1 MKINKKMS
9 EEFIREVD
17 EDLKEEKRMKLWKK
31 LLPYV
36 LSISL
41 GVILSTSGYVLWNNY
56 TNNVKQQLGDD
67 FSAAVVL
74 SKDEDIDAA
83 LLALDRIVDK
93 GSDGYVTMAK
103 MKKASL
109 LIEKGELKKGL
120 EIYLDLE
127 KNAVDQS
134 FRDIATILFVMNS
147 LDSEEP
153 EILLEKLEPLENSL
167 IWKSSA
173 LELKAFI
180 YLRNEKEK
188 EALEVFEAI
197 VLMPNKPSSL
207 GLRAKNMIDFLG
219 K

>member
-1 MKINKKMS
+1 MS

-17 EDLKEEKRMKLWKK
+17 EDVKEEKRMKLWKK
-31 LLPYV
+31 LLPYIV
-36 LSISL
+36 SISL
-41 GVILSTSGYVLWNNY
+41 GVILSTSGYVLWDNY
-56 TNNVKQQLGDD
+56 SNKVKQQLGDD
-67 FSAAVVL
+67 FTAAVEL
-74 SKDEDIDAA
+74 SNDEDVDAA

-109 LIEKGELKKGL
+109 LIDRGELEKGLD
-120 EIYLDLE
+120 IYLDLE

-134 FRDIATILFVMNS
+134 FRDISTILYVMNS
-147 LDSEEP
+147 IDSKDSD
-153 EILLEKLEPLENSL
+153 ILIEKLKPLEDSQ

-180 YLRNEKEK
+180 YLKNKKRK
-188 EALEVFEAI
+188 EALEVFEKI
-197 VLMPNKPSSL
+197 VSMPSKPSSL
-207 GLRAKNMIDFLG
+207 ASRAKNMIDFLG